1 MPDPVALTG
10 DQARDPE
17 DDKDERRVYGV
28 DPRESLLKY
37 KSEIISFKCSYDIYT
52 GTIKKPKY
60 IRVL

>member
-37 KSEIISFKCSYDIYT
+37 KSEMISFKCSYDMI
-52 GTIKKPKY
+52 Y

>member
-1 MPDPVALTG
+1 MRYLEEPAVPDPVALTG

-37 KSEIISFKCSYDIYT
+37 K
-52 GTIKKPKY
+52 
-60 IRVL
+60 VM